1 MKRPTGSETARSRTM
16 VRGVPILVFLALWEL
31 AARFGPFSATQ
42 LFPPFSAVLEELVR
56 LYKTGVLSEHL
67 VRTLGR
73 VLIGLCLGT
82 TLGVVTGTV
91 MGWHKATDRSLSPI
105 VSLLYPIPALGWL
118 PLMMLWI
125 GINEMLP
132 VAIITVGAFFPSCYN
147 TAAGLRSVDGRLI
160 DAARILGA
168 SEWRILFEVALP
180 CAATHLFA
188 GLRLSSG
195 MAWRTVLAAE
205 MVAIPTGIG
214 ALIMKAESLVRV
226 ESIMSCLLVLS
237 VFCLVFEKF
246 FDFLEKKWVGTW
258 RERCA

>member
-1 MKRPTGSETARSRTM
+1 M

-160 DAARILGA
+160 DAARNGVYFSKWRCPVRQRICLPVYACLQAWPGA
-168 SEWRILFEVALP
+168 RCLP
-180 CAATHLFA
+180 PKWWPYQPASA
-188 GLRLSSG
+188 RSS
-195 MAWRTVLAAE
+195 
-205 MVAIPTGIG
+205 
-214 ALIMKAESLVRV
+214 
-226 ESIMSCLLVLS
+226 
-237 VFCLVFEKF
+237 
-246 FDFLEKKWVGTW
+246 
-258 RERCA
+258 